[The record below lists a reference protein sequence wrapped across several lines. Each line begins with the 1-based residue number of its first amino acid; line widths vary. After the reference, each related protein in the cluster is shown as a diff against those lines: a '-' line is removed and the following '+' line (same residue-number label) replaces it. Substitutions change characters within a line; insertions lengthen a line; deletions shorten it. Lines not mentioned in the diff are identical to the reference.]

1 MHSLPK
7 YSFPALSLYFVEY
20 LLTLNLSYII
30 LLLNGYALI
39 RRLYFRIFL
48 FCKNNAMGPQVE
60 YNNLKIKKGE
70 SVQIRLRSV
79 DAHPFYY
86 GSIRA
91 GWGYYF
97 IISS

>member
-1 MHSLPK
+1 MPLLGGYIFAFF
-7 YSFPALSLYFVEY
+7 YSVKI
-20 LLTLNLSYII
+20 T
-30 LLLNGYALI
+30 
-39 RRLYFRIFL
+39 RW
-48 FCKNNAMGPQVE
+48 GPQVE

>member
-48 FCKNNAMGPQVE
+48 FCKNNAMGAQVE
-60 YNNLKIKKGE
+60 YHNLKIKKANQFRFAF
-70 SVQIRLRSV
+70 VQLTPTHFIMV
-79 DAHPFYY
+79 PF
-86 GSIRA
+86 GR
-91 GWGYYF
+91 GGG
-97 IISS
+97 IIS